1 MLKESLL
8 CSAMIYKPN
17 QEAKYKHINKKLAIF
32 FLLLYFIVPAALIVP
47 LYERVEE
54 VERKEQV
61 NELQGDDTSVK
72 KVCDK
77 SAKKPATTQ
86 KTTCNS

>member
-1 MLKESLL
+1 
-8 CSAMIYKPN
+8 MIYKPN

-54 VERKEQV
+54 VEQQEQMNRV
-61 NELQGDDTSVK
+61 KNEDTSVK

-77 SAKKPATTQ
+77 AANKQATTQ
-86 KTTCNS
+86 KSTCNS

>member
-1 MLKESLL
+1 
-8 CSAMIYKPN
+8 MIQIPN
-17 QEAKYKHINKKLAIF
+17 QEAKRKHINKKLAIF

-54 VERKEQV
+54 VERQEQV
-61 NELQGDDTSVK
+61 NELKGDDTSAK

-77 SAKKPATTQ
+77 GAKKQ
-86 KTTCNS
+86 KSTCTS

>member
-1 MLKESLL
+1 
-8 CSAMIYKPN
+8 MISKPN

-54 VERKEQV
+54 VEQQEQL
-61 NELQGDDTSVK
+61 NQIKSDDTSVK

-77 SAKKPATTQ
+77 AAKKPSTTQ
-86 KTTCNS
+86 KSTCNS

>member
-1 MLKESLL
+1 
-8 CSAMIYKPN
+8 MIYKPN

-47 LYERVEE
+47 LYERVDEAE
-54 VERKEQV
+54 QREKLQQV
-61 NELQGDDTSVK
+61 NQLQGDDAKAK

-77 SAKKPATTQ
+77 AAKKQSTTQ
-86 KTTCNS
+86 KSTCNS

>member
-1 MLKESLL
+1 
-8 CSAMIYKPN
+8 MIYKPN

-54 VERKEQV
+54 VEQQEQM
-61 NELQGDDTSVK
+61 NQLKSDDTSVK

-77 SAKKPATTQ
+77 AAKKQATTQ
-86 KTTCNS
+86 KSTCNS